1 MAENLNFTTWK
12 SVNFFVVNFNQ
23 HVLLNDEFDK
33 TISKTFAE
41 KIQESIKPFELIEG
55 MPELEADYKYVA
67 TVDLTDFNYTFT
79 ATQTGFEV
87 ADNDDKGL
95 EVVFPV
101 SAKYSDA
108 NADDVSAISVNL
120 KGTGDTYAIE
130 DKRLSN
136 DSVMVVI
143 ILPAQY
149 DLAISTKSGDNW
161 TQNLYGTIKNTTKPS
176 DVKTP
181 GGSIPILPLIDAWN
195 MALDLHANI
204 PDVDGF
210 DLYYAI
216 GQDPETH
223 KAGLKFDY
231 AHNGQ
236 KVLDATATL
245 ANANGMTD
253 LSQMTSSSSIMDI
266 VTALMAGNSVDELT
280 LTFLDC
286 LTTTGTISD
295 CESVL
300 KIQNAMAKAPS

>member
-1 MAENLNFTTWK
+1 MKKLMNWVLATTLICGASVFTSCSESGDNPAPENAKDRKEFIAHTRDALKNVAENLNFATWK
-12 SVNFFVVNFNQ
+12 SVNFFAVNFNQ
-23 HVLLNDEFDK
+23 HVLLNEAFEK
-33 TISKTFAE
+33 TISKTFGE

-87 ADNDDKGL
+87 AENEDKGL

-101 SAKYSDA
+101 NAKYSDA
-108 NADDVSAISVNL
+108 KVDDVSAISVNF
-120 KGTGDTYAIE
+120 KGTGDTFAIE

-161 TQNLYGTIKNTTKPS
+161 TQNLYGTIKNTSKPS

-181 GGSIPILPLIDAWN
+181 GGSTPILPLIDAWN

-210 DLYYAI
+210 DLYFAI

-223 KAGLKFDY
+223 KAGLKVDY
-231 AHNGQ
+231 AHNGY

-245 ANANGMTD
+245 TNANGLTD
-253 LSQMTSSSSIMDI
+253 LT
-266 VTALMAGNSVDELT
+266 N
-280 LTFLDC
+280 
-286 LTTTGTISD
+286 LTT
-295 CESVL
+295 
-300 KIQNAMAKAPS
+300 